1 MEVNTI
7 FLAADNFDKDFVKV
21 LHYVLVLELLTSPEM
36 YVIVK

>member
-21 LHYVLVLELLTSPEM
+21 LHYLFWNF
-36 YVIVK
+36 